1 MDASHGGDGSHCR
14 DGSYSAE
21 HAGHSGNSAGSSKP
35 PIITDQAEDTS
46 APLSTGWDQALAA
59 AMHDVPL
66 PPGLSARLLARL
78 PEPAIAADRRAA
90 GHRIAGH
97 RPIGR
102 LAGRRRWLRA
112 AAASLA
118 CAASVTVAI
127 MYFHQTAP
135 DMGSESVM
143 ESVRAWHNHLADLG
157 QPGGWGPL
165 HRDAPPEDY
174 PSGSLVVAD
183 CVEGWQLLP
192 APLLGRQ
199 GVAYQLVGPHQNR
212 ATLYVLDFDGPR
224 SAPRLLLNATSPLEN
239 LLTTDGQTSSAW
251 TDGVRLYV
259 LVADGNEQDFRTLV
273 RAPRSMA

>member
-1 MDASHGGDGSHCR
+1 MDASHGGDGSHCDDR
-14 DGSYSAE
+14 
-21 HAGHSGNSAGSSKP
+21 AGHPGNSAGSSKP
-35 PIITDQAEDTS
+35 PIIVDHAKDAS
-46 APLSTGWDQALAA
+46 VPLSTGWDHALAA

-90 GHRIAGH
+90 GHRVA
-97 RPIGR
+97 GR

-127 MYFHQTAP
+127 MYFNQTAP

-143 ESVRAWHNHLADLG
+143 ESVRAWHNHLAGMG
-157 QPGGWGPL
+157 QQGGGGPL

-174 PSGSLVVAD
+174 PSGSLVVAS
-183 CVEGWQLLP
+183 CVEGWRSLP
-192 APLLGRQ
+192 APLLGRA
-199 GVAYQLVGPHQNR
+199 GVAYQLAGPRQNR